1 MQKSQTS
8 PDEFL
13 ASLADGVREDMT
25 TLDAEIARVMTG
37 HEHVLWEGTFW
48 GGTEQ
53 HIIGYG
59 AYSYKDS
66 KGKEGEWFVV
76 GLAAQKNYLTVYLN
90 AAANGKKLAET
101 YADQLGKAKIG
112 RSTITFKRLA
122 DINLPV
128 LVELISAAQTQAPGS

>member
-37 HEHVLWEGTFW
+37 HERVLWEGTFW

-59 AYSYKDS
+59 VYGYKDS

-76 GLAAQKNYLTVYLN
+76 GLAAQKHYLTVYVN
-90 AAANGKKLAET
+90 AVADGKYMSEAYAER
-101 YADQLGKAKIG
+101 LGKAKVG

-122 DINLPV
+122 DIDLPV
-128 LVELISAAQTQAPGS
+128 LVELLTAARAQAPGS

>member
-37 HEHVLWEGTFW
+37 HERVLWEGTFW

-59 AYSYKDS
+59 TYSYKDS
-66 KGKEGEWFVV
+66 KGKQGEWFVV
-76 GLAAQKNYLTVYLN
+76 GLAAQKNYLTVYVN
-90 AAANGKKLAET
+90 AVVDGKNMAEA
-101 YADQLGKAKIG
+101 YSERLGKAKIG

-122 DINLPV
+122 DIDLPV
-128 LVELISAAQTQAPGS
+128 LVELLTAARSPAPGS